1 MSNTNNVP
9 SVPGF
14 GAAGLVM
21 CDTLRSACIKQACE
35 KWVELKCGE
44 TMVGRCCYS
53 WIPVLLT
60 EIRVAIDK
68 LLIGVKV
75 TDANNY

>member
-1 MSNTNNVP
+1 MVNEIVP
-9 SVPGF
+9 STPGF
-14 GAAGLVM
+14 GVAGLVM
-21 CDTLRSACIKQACE
+21 CDTMRGACIKQACE

-53 WIPVLLT
+53 WMPVLLT

-68 LLIGVKV
+68 LKEM
-75 TDANNY
+75 TDANYKVTN